1 MRGGRACMGCLY
13 FLFSFDVNVKL
24 LQIYINIYIC
34 IHIYPWVKDIKDFQ
48 LLFYH
53 VRSLK
58 VITVSLKTSKKL
70 NKLKITSF
78 C

>member
-24 LQIYINIYIC
+24 LQKYIYTH
-34 IHIYPWVKDIKDFQ
+34 IHIYSWVKDIKDFQ

>member
-1 MRGGRACMGCLY
+1 MECLY
-13 FLFSFDVNVKL
+13 FLFSFDVNIKL
-24 LQIYINIYIC
+24 LHIYIYIHTH
-34 IHIYPWVKDIKDFQ
+34 IHIYPWIKDMKDFQ

-70 NKLKITSF
+70 NRLKITSF